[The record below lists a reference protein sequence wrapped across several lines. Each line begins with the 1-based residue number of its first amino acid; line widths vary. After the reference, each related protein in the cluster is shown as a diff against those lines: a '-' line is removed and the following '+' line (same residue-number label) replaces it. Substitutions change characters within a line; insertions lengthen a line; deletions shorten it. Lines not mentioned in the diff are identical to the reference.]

1 MPTIQKLNTKI
12 FAFQKK
18 ICGLPL
24 CTPNI
29 TTQLP
34 HDLFGVEAF
43 SIKNAY
49 FTCINK
55 LLRNTLNDIGRLRK
69 IYIGLTNYILT
80 KHGGALSLTC
90 IKHTDCI
97 RSPSTRTIFL
107 FKEKAHVHIKSML
120 LIFHYIPHPLKLY
133 G

>member
-69 IYIGLTNYILT
+69 IYIGLTNYIL
-80 KHGGALSLTC
+80 